1 MAAIEFQESSYT
13 KDGIHSSNEEAQ
25 MSDTLSK
32 RGGWI
37 TFPFITGTLMG
48 LTLAAGGWGTN
59 LVVYLI
65 EKFQVKSIVATKI
78 GNIVN
83 GSTNLLPVLA
93 AIIADSLLGCF
104 SVIWISSS
112 FSLLGILLLALT
124 ATLKSLRPQ
133 TCENGSSLCPMP
145 SKIQFSVL
153 YLGIVLASIGLG
165 GTRFTIA
172 AMGANQFDKAKDQAS
187 FFNWYVIILYAS
199 AVLGATVIVY
209 IEDSFSWA
217 LGFSICV
224 VVTLIGLAIFL
235 LGNRYYRHVK
245 PEGSPFTSLARVIVT
260 AIRKRKIPISSRSE
274 DYYSELGRECWVSS
288 KVDYYSEHAGK
299 VEKVASVP
307 TKSFR
312 FLNRAALK
320 AEGDTNSDS
329 SIAKPWRLCSVQQV
343 EDLKSL
349 MRYIPNTVKWHFL
362 EHPYRGPNELDSPAS
377 SNYGSPPTT
386 TFQNPSRNR
395 DSLYTNLYSYLSH
408 PHRPDPLSYMAEAV
422 SSVSYASPT
431 DSTWPCVQRLRHVG
445 CGSWALEKAFHYP
458 GQVTLY
464 YQEFTNIT
472 SKHESTAMYSMIM
485 GIAYYMSNAVI
496 ALTQRTTG
504 CFTGI
509 GEAFHYPGQVTLY
522 YQEFPTSLRSTSTAM
537 YSMIMGIAYYMSNA
551 VIALTQRT
559 TGWLPDNINNGR
571 LDKVYWMLLVV
582 GVINFGYYLICA
594 KFYRYQ
600 NVAKE
605 NEIYVADK

>member
-1 MAAIEFQESSYT
+1 MAAIEFQESSYA

-48 LTLAAGGWGTN
+48 LTLAAGGWRTN

-133 TCENGSSLCPMP
+133 TCENGSS
-145 SKIQFSVL
+145 F
-153 YLGIVLASIGLG
+153 
-165 GTRFTIA
+165 TRFTIA
-172 AMGANQFDKAKDQAS
+172 AMGANQFDNAKDQAS

-209 IEDSFSWA
+209 IQDSFSWA

-274 DYYSELGRECWVSS
+274 DYYSE
-288 KVDYYSEHAGK
+288 HAGK

-329 SIAKPWRLCSVQQV
+329 SIAKPRRLCSVQQV

-349 MRYIPNTVKWHFL
+349 MRIFPILSSGIFL
-362 EHPYRGPNELDSPAS
+362 STPIGV
-377 SNYGSPPTT
+377 
-386 TFQNPSRNR
+386 QM
-395 DSLYTNLYSYLSH
+395 SLTLSLTLIDRILYPIWQKLSH
-408 PHRPDPLSYMAEAV
+408 RSPMPL
-422 SSVSYASPT
+422 
-431 DSTWPCVQRLRHVG
+431 QR
-445 CGSWALEKAFHYP
+445 
-458 GQVTLY
+458 
-464 YQEFTNIT
+464 
-472 SKHESTAMYSMIM
+472 
-485 GIAYYMSNAVI
+485 I
-496 ALTQRTTG
+496 ALGHVFNALGMVVAALIESKRLKITQTHHLIDDSKSNIPMSVLWLVPQLAVV
-504 CFTGI
+504 GI